1 MGIPQART
9 LEWVAILLQGYSR
22 LRDRTHV
29 SCVSR
34 TGKQVLLLLAPP
46 EQLSHFTEGQVE
58 PQRVIGYDPA
68 VTQIFVFAPLS
79 VPLKPQPHTHT
90 HFWGNSGG
98 GDRDDCKGCVW
109 VGRRRKEGARGKLG
123 CLQTLKDPSIGWCR
137 LSYLAL

>member
-1 MGIPQART
+1 MGILQART

-22 LRDRTHV
+22 LRDLTHV
-29 SCVSR
+29 SCVSCA
-34 TGKQVLLLLAPP
+34 GKQVLFLLAPP

-68 VTQIFVFAPLS
+68 VNQMFVFVPLS
-79 VPLKPQPHTHT
+79 VPLEPQPHTHT

-98 GDRDDCKGCVW
+98 GDRDDCKGRAW

-123 CLQTLKDPSIGWCR
+123 CLQTLKDPSTGWCR